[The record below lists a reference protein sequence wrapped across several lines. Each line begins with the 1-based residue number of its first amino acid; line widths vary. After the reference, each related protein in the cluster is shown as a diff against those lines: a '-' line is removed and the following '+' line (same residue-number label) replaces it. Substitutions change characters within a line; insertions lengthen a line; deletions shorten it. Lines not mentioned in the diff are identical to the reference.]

1 VDSQPERVVIA
12 DRARTQTRYVTVP
25 ATDDEA
31 EALKEAMR
39 REVELNPE
47 VAPYL
52 SRVENVAQQ
61 LLSGRKAA
69 QGNRARQ
76 AQSGWKND

>member
-1 VDSQPERVVIA
+1 VVA
-12 DRARTQTRYVTVP
+12 DRTRTQTRYVTVP

-39 REVELNPE
+39 REVELNPQ

-52 SRVENVAQQ
+52 NRVENVAQQ

-69 QGNRARQ
+69 QGNRAREPQ
-76 AQSGWKND
+76 PGWKND